1 MAAVQ
6 KDGKWGYVD
15 NNGNEIIPFIYCVSK
30 VNRVSNAGDF
40 SEGLASVEN
49 DEGKWGYIDKT
60 GKEVIPFI
68 YGNAKGF
75 SEGVA
80 AISQDGRWGI
90 IKNIYTIKVTVN
102 EKYIKMEQ
110 LPIIE
115 NDRVLVPFRAI
126 FEALNAEVEWNGET
140 QTVTASKGDVVLS
153 FQIGKQEM
161 YINGKMVQLDVLPQ
175 IVNGR
180 TLVPI
185 RAISEGLGASVDWN
199 NEMKTVMINI

>member
-1 MAAVQ
+1 M
-6 KDGKWGYVD
+6 
-15 NNGNEIIPFIYCVSK
+15 
-30 VNRVSNAGDF
+30 
-40 SEGLASVEN
+40 
-49 DEGKWGYIDKT
+49 
-60 GKEVIPFI
+60 
-68 YGNAKGF
+68 
-75 SEGVA
+75 
-80 AISQDGRWGI
+80 
-90 IKNIYTIKVTVN
+90 
-102 EKYIKMEQ
+102 
-110 LPIIE
+110 
-115 NDRVLVPFRAI
+115 LVPFRAI

>member
-1 MAAVQ
+1 MRKSA
-6 KDGKWGYVD
+6 KT
-15 NNGNEIIPFIYCVSK
+15 
-30 VNRVSNAGDF
+30 
-40 SEGLASVEN
+40 VE
-49 DEGKWGYIDKT
+49 
-60 GKEVIPFI
+60 PSPCLI